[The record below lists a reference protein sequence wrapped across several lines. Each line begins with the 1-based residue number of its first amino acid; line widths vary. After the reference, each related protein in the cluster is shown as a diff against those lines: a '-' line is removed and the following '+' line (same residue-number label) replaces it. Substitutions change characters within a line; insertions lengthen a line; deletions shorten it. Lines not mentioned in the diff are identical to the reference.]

1 MNKLFTLL
9 DNKLSLLNKDEMI
22 IMKKVIIKFCYEKF
36 NKYE

>member
-22 IMKKVIIKFCYEKF
+22 IMKKIDKNNLLRNIE
-36 NKYE
+36 